1 MIMKKGSKAAKLW
14 GKKMQLLRSR
24 KNRRKSDNRAA
35 RTIAS
40 KIANRKTKR
49 RSNAASTKRAIELL
63 SGSRKTTQTR
73 RKTTK
78 INKTKTKR
86 KTMVSRRKRYTRRA
100 RSSGLK
106 IGSSLKTGII
116 GEVVKGIG
124 AGSLVGTVM
133 GRVMPDSPITP
144 IASTGAAFLAGG
156 VTGGIAQVILSG
168 GLANLGG
175 LFGGGVSAPQQEFG
189 V

>member
-14 GKKMQLLRSR
+14 GKKMKLLRN
-24 KNRRKSDNRAA
+24 KAKRKSSNRPAVIVKK
-35 RTIAS
+35 RVIQ
-40 KIANRKTKR
+40 KRKSPIK
-49 RSNAASTKRAIELL
+49 
-63 SGSRKTTQTR
+63 R
-73 RKTTK
+73 RKTTGL
-78 INKTKTKR
+78 NKTKTKR
-86 KTMVSRRKRYTRRA
+86 KTMVSRRKRYSRRA

-133 GRVMPDSPITP
+133 GRVMPNSPITP

>member
-1 MIMKKGSKAAKLW
+1 MATAKQLAARRKFSAIMKSG
-14 GKKMQLLRSR
+14 GFKK
-24 KNRRKSDNRAA
+24 
-35 RTIAS
+35 
-40 KIANRKTKR
+40 RKTKTAKK
-49 RSNAASTKRAIELL
+49 SSVQK
-63 SGSRKTTQTR
+63 RKTTT
-73 RKTTK
+73 
-78 INKTKTKR
+78 TKR
-86 KTMVSRRKRYTRRA
+86 KSTPLKRASPRKRTMVKRRTRVARRA

-124 AGSLVGTVM
+124 AGSLVGMVM
-133 GRVMPDSPITP
+133 SRVMPNSAITP

-168 GLANLGG
+168 GLSSFGSM
-175 LFGGGVSAPQQEFG
+175 FGGASAPQQEFG